1 MSVNGITSG
10 ANTDYNVYNNSTNG
24 KNPVSDAKPEEN
36 AAGTGSG
43 VIYEKSEETKKDPAK
58 ATYKPN
64 TELVAKLKADAEAR
78 TAQMRSLVE
87 KMMLGQGHAFG
98 TANNDSMWK
107 FLAGGN
113 FTVDAKTK
121 AQAQADIADDG
132 YWGVNQTSDRILD
145 FAKALSG
152 GDPEKMEEMKNAFIK
167 GFKQAT
173 GTWGK
178 DLPSLSNRT
187 YDAVMEKFDKWNK
200 DNTKTDEADKTDKP
214 NKTEDVTQS
223 QA

>member
-1 MSVNGITSG
+1 MSVNGVTANSG
-10 ANTDYNVYNNSTNG
+10 VNYDAYDSSSIKNT
-24 KNPVSDAKPEEN
+24 VSDKKTESS
-36 AAGTGSG
+36 AAGTASDAATG
-43 VIYEKSEETKKDPAK
+43 VVYEKSENQKTDSAK
-58 ATYKPN
+58 TTYKPN

-87 KMMLGQGHAFG
+87 KMMLGQGKTFG

-113 FTVDAKTK
+113 FTVDAATK

-152 GDPEKMEEMKNAFIK
+152 GDPDKMEEMKNAFIK
-167 GFKQAT
+167 GYKQAT

-178 DLPSLSNRT
+178 DLPDLTSRT
-187 YDAVMEKFDKWNK
+187 YDAVMEKFDKWGEESK
-200 DNTKTDEADKTDKP
+200 KTDT
-214 NKTEDVTQS
+214 TEDTTQS

>member
-1 MSVNGITSG
+1 MSVNGVTANSG
-10 ANTDYNVYNNSTNG
+10 VNYDAYDSSSIKNT
-24 KNPVSDAKPEEN
+24 VSDKKTESS
-36 AAGTGSG
+36 AAGTASDAATG
-43 VIYEKSEETKKDPAK
+43 VVYEKSENQKTDSAK
-58 ATYKPN
+58 TTYKPN

-87 KMMLGQGHAFG
+87 KMMLGQGKTFG

-113 FTVDAKTK
+113 FTVDAATK

-152 GDPEKMEEMKNAFIK
+152 GDPEKMEEMKNADRK
-167 GFKQAT
+167 
-173 GTWGK
+173 
-178 DLPSLSNRT
+178 S
-187 YDAVMEKFDKWNK
+187 V
-200 DNTKTDEADKTDKP
+200 
-214 NKTEDVTQS
+214 V
-223 QA
+223 

>member
-1 MSVNGITSG
+1 MSVNGVTANSGVSYDAYDSTNIKNTVSDGKTESAATNSGSG
-10 ANTDYNVYNNSTNG
+10 A
-24 KNPVSDAKPEEN
+24 A
-36 AAGTGSG
+36 TG
-43 VIYEKSEETKKDPAK
+43 VVYEKSEDKKTDPAK
-58 ATYKPN
+58 TTYKPN

-87 KMMLGQGHAFG
+87 KMMLGQGKTFG
-98 TANNDSMWK
+98 TANDDSMWK

-113 FTVDAKTK
+113 FTVDAATK

-167 GFKQAT
+167 GYKQAT

-178 DLPSLSNRT
+178 DLPDLTSRT
-187 YDAVMEKFDKWNK
+187 YDAVMEKFDKWSEESK
-200 DNTKTDEADKTDKP
+200 KTDS
-214 NKTEDVTQS
+214 TEDVTQS

>member
-1 MSVNGITSG
+1 MSVNGVTANSG
-10 ANTDYNVYNNSTNG
+10 VNYDAYDSSSIKNT
-24 KNPVSDAKPEEN
+24 VSDKKTESS
-36 AAGTGSG
+36 AAGTASDAATG
-43 VIYEKSEETKKDPAK
+43 VVYEKSENQKTDSAK
-58 ATYKPN
+58 TTYKPN

-87 KMMLGQGHAFG
+87 KMMLGQGKTFG

-113 FTVDAKTK
+113 FTVDAATK

-167 GFKQAT
+167 GYKQAT

-178 DLPSLSNRT
+178 DLPDLTSRT
-187 YDAVMEKFDKWNK
+187 YDAVMEKFDKWSEESK
-200 DNTKTDEADKTDKP
+200 KTDSA
-214 NKTEDVTQS
+214 EDVTQS